1 MMIEHATIFS
11 VFVLIAERVCAT
23 LFARRYEKKAT
34 KKIVIVVIALEWL
47 AVVGYTIFMVA
58 SSFFSTESKNGTDV
72 SFIFTCKSGFT
83 QPEVSIS
90 SHIAA
95 TLVFAAFLL
104 ILTGVI
110 LLNRYKYSVAYIN
123 KTKHTL
129 SERFQLHENIRGT
142 RLLLPGV
149 AVQCVMSLG
158 GVAVL
163 VIVDKRFRFIHDQT
177 ERIILMYPV
186 YEWINLLIA
195 VCTLLYPIVSTAFS
209 SVLAKA
215 AWDMLN
221 CRKQQKRIIVQEN
234 MSAEKKNAYTKQ
246 GSFRP
251 IPTPAISGSAQKHFA
266 KLTATWEKT
275 FHKKVGVL
283 SVGNSLSSAMSLKAT
298 PTVMF
303 WQWINQLFSAIGNSM
318 KRSDD
323 DPIPAS
329 LLFASYCWATDGA
342 LAAALDLDSIVNTRE
357 YSKNY

>member
-1 MMIEHATIFS
+1 MVIGHATIFS

-58 SSFFSTESKNGTDV
+58 SSFFSTESKNGSEV

-158 GVAVL
+158 GVTVL
-163 VIVDKRFRFIHDQT
+163 VIVDKRFRFIHDQA
-177 ERIILMYPV
+177 ERIVLMYPV

-195 VCTLLYPIVSTAFS
+195 VCTLLYPIVSIAFS

-251 IPTPAISGSAQKHFA
+251 IPTPTNSGSAQKHFA
-266 KLTATWEKT
+266 KLTAT
-275 FHKKVGVL
+275 
-283 SVGNSLSSAMSLKAT
+283 AT
-298 PTVMF
+298 PTVVF
-303 WQWINQLFSAIGNSM
+303 WQWINQLFNAIGNSM

-329 LLFASYCWATDGA
+329 LLFASYCWATGGA
-342 LAAALDLDSIVNTRE
+342 LAAALDLNIIVNTRE
-357 YSKNY
+357 YSEIINSAKWEIDSFGQF